1 MKLSSIALTTLS
13 VIAADAFVA
22 NQLPRNTFQQLT
34 SSSSALNLF
43 GNKKE
48 GESKGPGMMDQLAMF
63 KKAQEIATK
72 KKQLDEE
79 LAKESWNVES
89 ADGNV
94 KAVFKCLPSL
104 NPMDPNPDYEAAS
117 FSFDPAWY
125 ESASPEDI
133 SKAVKETVIKGIE
146 VTTKAVADKYST
158 LQALAFGENK

>member
-1 MKLSSIALTTLS
+1 MKLLIFMVAFLAAAPASAFILNQQSTLQRQHQSLTTG
-13 VIAADAFVA
+13 
-22 NQLPRNTFQQLT
+22 
-34 SSSSALNLF
+34 SSALNLF

-48 GESKGPGMMDQLAMF
+48 GDAKAPGMMDQLAMF

-79 LAKESWNVES
+79 LAKGSWEVES

-117 FSFDPAWY
+117 IKFDQAWFD
-125 ESASPEDI
+125 SASPEDI

-146 VTTKAVADKYST
+146 VTTQAVAEKYSS
-158 LQALAFGENK
+158 LQAMAFGQ